1 MTTIDISSHNSSR
14 LMLYVVESGRKA
26 LSHSVVTRHHNV
38 IQTETCDLVHPWIV
52 AVAYEP

>member
-1 MTTIDISSHNSSR
+1 
-14 LMLYVVESGRKA
+14 MLYVVESGRKA